1 MFLVRGFGPTGGPE
15 CTEVFS
21 QPSRKLYLQEK
32 LEDFHL
38 FMDAISLT
46 EGSTVRA
53 QAWVQ
58 MSFVESAITSMLRI
72 DNRTHCTADL
82 VPYTV

>member
-53 QAWVQ
+53 QAWV
-58 MSFVESAITSMLRI
+58 
-72 DNRTHCTADL
+72 
-82 VPYTV
+82 